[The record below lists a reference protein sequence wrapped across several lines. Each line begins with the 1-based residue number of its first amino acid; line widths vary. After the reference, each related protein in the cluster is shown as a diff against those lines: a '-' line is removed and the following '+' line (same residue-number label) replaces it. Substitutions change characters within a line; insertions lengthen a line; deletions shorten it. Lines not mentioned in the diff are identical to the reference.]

1 MELNGFL
8 IGIAVVVALV
18 VLFLV
23 NAIKIVPEYQRLV
36 VFRLGRVLGTKGPGL
51 VLLIPFVDKGTK
63 VDLREFY
70 LEIPRQ
76 DSITKDNAAIAIDFI
91 MYYKVF
97 EPAMSVIQVSNF
109 AGAATNI
116 AATTLRAVVGD
127 ISLDDVLAKRDE
139 INSLLRVKLDEV
151 TERWGVKVTNVEIR
165 EIIPPPSVQEAMTRQ
180 MSAERT
186 RRAVVTEAE
195 GQKQAAIT
203 ISEGNKEAAI
213 LNAEGMKQSAILTA
227 EGNRQSAIL
236 NAEGFA
242 LALQKIFE
250 TASGVDTN
258 TMRLQYLE
266 ALKTI
271 GASSSTKVVV
281 PMELSGLAGAF
292 TAIAESAS
300 TNGDGSSGREV
311 PPMP

>member
-1 MELNGFL
+1 
-8 IGIAVVVALV
+8 
-18 VLFLV
+18 
-23 NAIKIVPEYQRLV
+23 
-36 VFRLGRVLGTKGPGL
+36 VFRLGRLLATKGPGL
-51 VLLIPFVDKGTK
+51 VWLIPFFDKGTV

-76 DSITKDNAAIAIDFI
+76 DSITKDNAAISIDFI

-97 EPAMSVIQVSNF
+97 EPSTSVVQVSNF

-139 INSLLRVKLDEV
+139 INTVLRVKLDEV

-195 GQKQAAIT
+195 GAKSAAIT
-203 ISEGNKEAAI
+203 VAEGNKEAAI
-213 LNAEGMKQSAILTA
+213 LNAEGSKQAAILTA
-227 EGNRQSAIL
+227 EGERQAAIL
-236 NAEGFA
+236 RAEGFA
-242 LALQKIFE
+242 TALSKINE
-250 TASGVDTN
+250 SASTADAR
-258 TMRLQYLE
+258 TMQLQYLD
-266 ALKTI
+266 ALRQV
-271 GASSSTKVVV
+271 GGSPSSKVVV
-281 PMELSGLAGAF
+281 PMELAGLVGAV
-292 TAIAESAS
+292 TAIAETAS
-300 TNGDGSSGREV
+300 NGKDNS
-311 PPMP
+311 

>member
-1 MELNGFL
+1 MGPALLVIVAAAVLLVLVFL
-8 IGIAVVVALV
+8 
-18 VLFLV
+18 F

-36 VFRLGRVLGTKGPGL
+36 VFRLGRLLATKGPGL
-51 VLLIPFVDKGTK
+51 VILIPFVDRGIK

-76 DSITKDNAAIAIDFI
+76 DSITKDNAAISIDFI

-97 EPAMSVIQVSNF
+97 EPATSVIQVSNF

-116 AATTLRAVVGD
+116 AATTLRAVIGD

-203 ISEGNKEAAI
+203 ISEGNKQAAI
-213 LNAEGMKQSAILTA
+213 LNAEGSKQAAILTA
-227 EGNRQSAIL
+227 EGERQSAIL
-236 NAEGFA
+236 RAEGFS
-242 LALQKIFE
+242 LALDKIFQV
-250 TASGVDTN
+250 ASTVDDN
-258 TMRLQYLE
+258 TMRLQYLD
-266 ALKTI
+266 ALKQV
-271 GASSSTKVVV
+271 GASPSSKIVV
-281 PMELSGLAGAF
+281 PMELSGLVAAF
-292 TAIAESAS
+292 SAVTAAT
-300 TNGDGSSGREV
+300 TNGATGSDGS
-311 PPMP
+311 

>member
-1 MELNGFL
+1 
-8 IGIAVVVALV
+8 VV
-18 VLFLV
+18 
-23 NAIKIVPEYQRLV
+23 
-36 VFRLGRVLGTKGPGL
+36 
-51 VLLIPFVDKGTK
+51 LIPFIDRGVI

-97 EPAMSVIQVSNF
+97 DAATSVIGVSNF

-165 EIIPPPSVQEAMTRQ
+165 EIIPPPQVQDAMTRQ

-195 GQKQAAIT
+195 GAKQAAIT
-203 ISEGNKEAAI
+203 VAEGNK
-213 LNAEGMKQSAILTA
+213 
-227 EGNRQSAIL
+227 QSAIL
-236 NAEGFA
+236 NAEGDRQAAILRAEGFS
-242 LALQKIFE
+242 LALTRIFE
-250 TASGVDTN
+250 SAQGVDAK
-258 TMRLQYLE
+258 TMSLQYLE
-266 ALKTI
+266 ALKQI
-271 GASSSTKVVV
+271 GQSPSTKFVI
-281 PMELSGLAGAF
+281 PMEFTKLLSGITDYAEQTFGNGKAGA
-292 TAIAESAS
+292 
-300 TNGDGSSGREV
+300 
-311 PPMP
+311 

>member
-1 MELNGFL
+1 MSIAL
-8 IGIAVVVALV
+8 IIVGLAIVFVILV
-18 VLFLV
+18 LV
-23 NAIKIVPEYQRLV
+23 KAIRIIPEYQRIV
-36 VFRLGRVLGTKGPGL
+36 VFRLGRLLATKGPGL
-51 VLLIPFVDKGTK
+51 VLLIPFVDKGTI

-76 DSITKDNAAIAIDFI
+76 DSITKDNAAISIDFI

-97 EPAMSVIQVSNF
+97 EPSTSVVQVSNF

-139 INSLLRVKLDEV
+139 INTVLRVKLDEV

-195 GQKQAAIT
+195 GAKSAAIT
-203 ISEGNKEAAI
+203 VAEGNKEAAI
-213 LNAEGMKQSAILTA
+213 LNAEGSKQAAILTA
-227 EGNRQSAIL
+227 EGERQAAIL
-236 NAEGFA
+236 RAEGFA
-242 LALQKIFE
+242 TALSKINE
-250 TASGVDTN
+250 SASTADAR
-258 TMRLQYLE
+258 TMQLQYLD
-266 ALKTI
+266 ALRQV
-271 GASSSTKVVV
+271 GGSPSSKVVV
-281 PMELSGLAGAF
+281 LMELAGLVGAV
-292 TAIAESAS
+292 TAIAETAS
-300 TNGDGSSGREV
+300 NGKDNG
-311 PPMP
+311 

>member
-1 MELNGFL
+1 MSIAL
-8 IGIAVVVALV
+8 IIVGLAVIFVIL
-18 VLFLV
+18 VLFK
-23 NAIKIVPEYQRLV
+23 AIRIIPEYQRIV
-36 VFRLGRVLGTKGPGL
+36 VFRLGRLLATKGPGL
-51 VLLIPFVDKGTK
+51 VVLIPFFDKGTV

-97 EPAMSVIQVSNF
+97 DAATSVIGVSNF

-139 INSLLRVKLDEV
+139 INTVLRVKLDEV

-165 EIIPPPSVQEAMTRQ
+165 EIIPPPLVQEAMTRQ

-195 GQKQAAIT
+195 GAKQAAIT
-203 ISEGNKEAAI
+203 VAEGNKEAAV
-213 LNAEGMKQSAILTA
+213 LNAEGAKQAAILTA
-227 EGNRQSAIL
+227 EGDRQSAIL
-236 NAEGFA
+236 RAEGFS
-242 LALQKIFE
+242 LALDKINE
-250 TASGVDTN
+250 VAN
-258 TMRLQYLE
+258 
-266 ALKTI
+266 
-271 GASSSTKVVV
+271 VV
-281 PMELSGLAGAF
+281 
-292 TAIAESAS
+292 
-300 TNGDGSSGREV
+300 
-311 PPMP
+311 